1 MESFSFIDLFAGI
14 GGFRLA
20 LQRLGGKCV
29 FSSEINPKAQETY
42 LHNYGEKPYGDITKE
57 EVKNAIPQDFDVLC
71 AGFPCQAFSI
81 AGYQKGFEDAR
92 GTLFF
97 DIAEIVQKHKP
108 RVVFLENVKNL
119 ESHDKGKTF
128 EVICNTLKS
137 LGYTIYHKVLNAC
150 EFGNV
155 PQNRERI
162 MIVAFNNDKVTN
174 YSDFKFPEPIPLVK
188 TIHDCIEEGKKEEK
202 YYYREGQTYYTRL
215 LKDVLKTDS
224 IYQWRRVYCRENK
237 SHLCPTLTANMGG
250 GGHNVPII
258 LTKEGIRKLTPKECL
273 NFMGYP
279 KEFEFPE
286 TISNS
291 AKYMQAGNS
300 VVIPVIQRVAEE
312 IIKVICKN

>member
-81 AGYQKGFEDAR
+81 AGYQKGFDDAR

-174 YSDFKFPEPIPLVK
+174 YSDFKFPETIPLVK

>member
-81 AGYQKGFEDAR
+81 AGYQKGFDDAR

-128 EVICNTLKS
+128 EVICNS
-137 LGYTIYHKVLNAC
+137 
-150 EFGNV
+150 F
-155 PQNRERI
+155 Q
-162 MIVAFNNDKVTN
+162 
-174 YSDFKFPEPIPLVK
+174 
-188 TIHDCIEEGKKEEK
+188 
-202 YYYREGQTYYTRL
+202 
-215 LKDVLKTDS
+215 
-224 IYQWRRVYCRENK
+224 
-237 SHLCPTLTANMGG
+237 
-250 GGHNVPII
+250 
-258 LTKEGIRKLTPKECL
+258 
-273 NFMGYP
+273 
-279 KEFEFPE
+279 
-286 TISNS
+286 
-291 AKYMQAGNS
+291 
-300 VVIPVIQRVAEE
+300 IQ
-312 IIKVICKN
+312 

>member
-81 AGYQKGFEDAR
+81 AGYQKGFDDAR

>member
-20 LQRLGGKCV
+20 LQKLGGKCV

-150 EFGNV
+150 EFGDV

-174 YSDFKFPEPIPLVK
+174 YSDFKFPMPIPLVK

>member
-81 AGYQKGFEDAR
+81 AGYQKGFDDAR

-174 YSDFKFPEPIPLVK
+174 YSDFKFPKPIPLVK